1 MPRLAVLSILA
12 LAALLIGAALASIT
26 SGGDPRPA
34 DRYPTEQEARGA
46 YRACRAAA
54 AEHADAE
61 DLFECSLWV
70 LDATGF
76 AVGRFPNAAARWVR
90 WDRAG
95 RPDGPLRGDAVGA

>member
-26 SGGDPRPA
+26 PGGDAQPA

-46 YRACRAAA
+46 YEACRAAGA
-54 AEHADAE
+54 SNPG
-61 DLFECSLWV
+61 ECSLWV

-90 WDRAG
+90 WDGAG

>member
-1 MPRLAVLSILA
+1 MPRLAILSILA

-26 SGGDPRPA
+26 SGGDAQPA

-46 YRACRAAA
+46 YEACRAAGA
-54 AEHADAE
+54 SNPG
-61 DLFECSLWV
+61 ECSLWV

-76 AVGRFPNAAARWVR
+76 AFGRFPKAAARWVR